1 MKLDPTV
8 KDLSK
13 AQYENMENSVETLT
27 NTFRQRGVL
36 TEADIDGE
44 DIVVLSEDT
53 RNPRKDERVLY
64 QQRAVYM

>member
-1 MKLDPTV
+1 
-8 KDLSK
+8 
-13 AQYENMENSVETLT
+13 MENSVETLT